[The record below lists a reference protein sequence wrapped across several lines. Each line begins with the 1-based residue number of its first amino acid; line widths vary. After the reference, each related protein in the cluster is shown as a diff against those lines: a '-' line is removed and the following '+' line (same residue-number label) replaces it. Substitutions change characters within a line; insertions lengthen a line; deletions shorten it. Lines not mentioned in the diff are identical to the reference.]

1 VQGVLRGVPERAAKT
16 QTWINEEVGMD
27 RDDVIRMAREADL
40 IRVVAKHDDGTVTAE
55 IPNIL
60 NMERFAA
67 LVAAKEREAC
77 AKVCDEKVDAEY
89 ATGKV
94 DHNEM
99 GWTQSCAIA
108 IRMRANQ
115 DPSNS

>member
-1 VQGVLRGVPERAAKT
+1 MT
-16 QTWINEEVGMD
+16 QYEIIE
-27 RDDVIRMAREADL
+27 MARQAGFFTNEIKSYVISPYTFEDQDLYKELEAF
-40 IRVVAKHDDGTVTAE
+40 AK
-55 IPNIL
+55 
-60 NMERFAA
+60 

-77 AKVCDEKVDAEY
+77 AKVCDDKVDAEY

-108 IRMRANQ
+108 IRARGEA
-115 DPSNS
+115 